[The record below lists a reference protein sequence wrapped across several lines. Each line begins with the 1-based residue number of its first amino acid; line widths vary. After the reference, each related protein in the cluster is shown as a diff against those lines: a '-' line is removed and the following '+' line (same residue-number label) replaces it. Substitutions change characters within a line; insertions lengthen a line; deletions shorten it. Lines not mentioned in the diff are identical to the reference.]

1 MIFCYQ
7 MAPAVNVVNDKI
19 LMHNT
24 ELSSLV
30 ARLAEEKRQ
39 LRGMVRD
46 LGGATSPP
54 SQQKVVDDSSSVA
67 ASDGKPTQQ
76 DQEQLLRSKVSD
88 LLRDNNELSHRLAD
102 VTSKL
107 TGLQQQREKVE
118 EMVGTGKTVA
128 GTVAPLGAGDT
139 TTEQQQQQQHSKDK
153 VRLITLIT
161 LITFI

>member
-1 MIFCYQ
+1 MFECSIIFCYQ

-46 LGGATSPP
+46 LGGAPSPP
-54 SQQKVVDDSSSVA
+54 SQQKVVDDSSSIA
-67 ASDGKPTQQ
+67 ATDGKPTPQ

-88 LLRDNNELSHRLAD
+88 LLRDNSDLSHRLAD

-107 TGLQQQREKVE
+107 TGLQQQQEEKVV
-118 EMVGTGKTVA
+118 EMVGTSKTVA
-128 GTVAPLGAGDT
+128 GTVAPPGVGDT
-139 TTEQQQQQQHSKDK
+139 TTDQQQQQHSKDK
-153 VRLITLIT
+153 VRLIT
-161 LITFI
+161 FI